1 MRLPGKVTLKVVSE
15 DGRGM
20 QVTNQPDFKE
30 VKLEPIEAIINDWQ
44 LTAIDYRTGYRV
56 FYIRPYFDKK
66 VFKDNAGLITKAFSM
81 GNKNYDRKVF
91 NNIWGTY
98 TFGPNNSIYI
108 GTYRGFIRFK
118 SD

>member
-1 MRLPGKVTLKVVSE
+1 MIYVYNRSDTSYNGHL
-15 DGRGM
+15 
-20 QVTNQPDFKE
+20 
-30 VKLEPIEAIINDWQ
+30 DWQ

-56 FYIRPYFDKK
+56 FYLRPYFDKK
-66 VFKDNAGLITKAFSM
+66 VFKDNAGLISKAFSM

-91 NNIWGTY
+91 NNIWATY

-118 SD
+118 SDQEP